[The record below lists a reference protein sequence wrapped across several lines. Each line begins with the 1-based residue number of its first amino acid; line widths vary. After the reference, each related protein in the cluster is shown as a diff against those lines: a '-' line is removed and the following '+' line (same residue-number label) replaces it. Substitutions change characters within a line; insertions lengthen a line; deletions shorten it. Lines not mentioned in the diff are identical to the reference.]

1 MPIDYADVG
10 SPATS
15 AEWVAMDECE
25 RKTLVSQALI
35 DLNLANVAEVVS
47 APDNGQIVLKLK
59 TILSASKRGLYLLDM
74 EEKLKIRVEA
84 GISIWCE
91 PVGDKSKLRQLRG
104 VQIIAQQGE
113 GKQWRQITPSR
124 RMMENLSWIL
134 ISFLIILK
142 GKSLGIW

>member
-1 MPIDYADVG
+1 MPIDYADVE

-35 DLNLANVAEVVS
+35 DLDLANVAEVVS

-74 EEKLKIRVEA
+74 EEKLKIRVEKL

-113 GKQWRQITPSR
+113 GK
-124 RMMENLSWIL
+124 
-134 ISFLIILK
+134 
-142 GKSLGIW
+142 